1 VRVYQRGDGGELVRR
16 VHGQQGVHRQGHGA
30 QRGLCQSHAVR
41 RQLPGLPG
49 ANLSNANLTNA
60 NLTGADFTR
69 CKLEGTMMAEVQGLN
84 TAKTDNLRGAILSE
98 LPMTGFDLEGV
109 DLSGAS
115 LCGTILN
122 NANLVGAKL
131 CDANITSAN
140 LAGANLTLANMANAT
155 VTDACLQKCKL
166 EGAVLTNVQG
176 PTSDMLRSAGSIRRV
191 DLSGLPLLDDNLTGM
206 DLAGA
211 NLAGANIAGAR
222 LSKANLTR
230 TNLAGAKFINPIQLD
245 GVIGLESFP
254 KVGRHTEP
262 PVSWVRWLY
271 WPGG

>member
-1 VRVYQRGDGGELVRR
+1 
-16 VHGQQGVHRQGHGA
+16 
-30 QRGLCQSHAVR
+30 
-41 RQLPGLPG
+41 
-49 ANLSNANLTNA
+49 
-60 NLTGADFTR
+60 
-69 CKLEGTMMAEVQGLN
+69 
-84 TAKTDNLRGAILSE
+84 
-98 LPMTGFDLEGV
+98 MTGFDLEGV

-131 CDANITSAN
+131 CSANITSAN
-140 LAGANLTLANMANAT
+140 LAGANLTLADMANAT

-254 KVGRHTEP
+254 KGSVDILSHQLGTVVILAGWLTYTTTRADKETDAR
-262 PVSWVRWLY
+262 VRLVN
-271 WPGG
+271 GGESRGVKPDVFRVPA